1 MDPSSPLPLS
11 ESPRRAADDAGVVGS
26 GPNGLAAAITLARAG
41 RSVLLLEAA
50 GELGGGLCSAEL
62 TLPGFIHDVCSTVH
76 ALAQASPFFQ
86 ELPLERYG
94 VEWVHPQAPLA
105 HPLPDGGAAVA
116 ERSLEATAAGLGDDG
131 EAYRRLLAPFVR
143 AAGRLMP
150 DVLGPPR
157 LPRHPFLLARLGLAG
172 LGSAVGLSRRRFR
185 GEKTRG
191 LFAGLAAHSVLPL
204 ERPLTAAVGL
214 LLGLTA
220 HAGGWP
226 FARGGSG
233 RFARALAAHL
243 LDLGGEAVVNRRVA
257 SLRDLPRARAV
268 LLDVTPRQLA
278 SIAGEALPA
287 GYRRRLERFRYGPGV
302 FKLDWAL
309 DGPIPWRA
317 QECARAGTVHVGG
330 TLEEVAAAE
339 RAAWEGEVAERP
351 FLLVSQQSLFDA
363 SRAPPGKHTA
373 WGYCHVPH
381 GSPTDMTERIEAQ
394 MERFAPGFRARI
406 LARHAM
412 GPADLER
419 RNENLVGGDI
429 TGGVM
434 DFRQLLARPVARLV
448 PYATPARHL
457 FICSASTPPGGGVH
471 GMCGY
476 WAAQA
481 ALRSVLRA

>member
-1 MDPSSPLPLS
+1 
-11 ESPRRAADDAGVVGS
+11 
-26 GPNGLAAAITLARAG
+26 
-41 RSVLLLEAA
+41 
-50 GELGGGLCSAEL
+50 
-62 TLPGFIHDVCSTVH
+62 
-76 ALAQASPFFQ
+76 
-86 ELPLERYG
+86 
-94 VEWVHPQAPLA
+94 
-105 HPLPDGGAAVA
+105 
-116 ERSLEATAAGLGDDG
+116 
-131 EAYRRLLAPFVR
+131 
-143 AAGRLMP
+143 
-150 DVLGPPR
+150 
-157 LPRHPFLLARLGLAG
+157 
-172 LGSAVGLSRRRFR
+172 
-185 GEKTRG
+185 
-191 LFAGLAAHSVLPL
+191 
-204 ERPLTAAVGL
+204 
-214 LLGLTA
+214 
-220 HAGGWP
+220 
-226 FARGGSG
+226 
-233 RFARALAAHL
+233 
-243 LDLGGEAVVNRRVA
+243 
-257 SLRDLPRARAV
+257 
-268 LLDVTPRQLA
+268 
-278 SIAGEALPA
+278 
-287 GYRRRLERFRYGPGV
+287 
-302 FKLDWAL
+302 
-309 DGPIPWRA
+309 
-317 QECARAGTVHVGG
+317 VGG

-481 ALRSVLRA
+481 ALRSVLRE